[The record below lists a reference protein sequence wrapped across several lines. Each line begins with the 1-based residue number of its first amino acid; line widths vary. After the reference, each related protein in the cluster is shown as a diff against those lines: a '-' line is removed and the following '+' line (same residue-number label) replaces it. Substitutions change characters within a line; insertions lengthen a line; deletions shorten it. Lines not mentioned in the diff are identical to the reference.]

1 MIALAIRS
9 LTFVTSIVLSTL
21 VMSPVWAQNSAHDE
35 AALVQALK
43 NAKISLEDGLKS
55 SEREGKPISAKFEI
69 DEGKLQL
76 SVYTMKGNGFSEV
89 VVDPQS
95 GAIAK
100 AETITDPEDLE
111 AAEKQK
117 DAMAKATKS
126 LRAAAQEAERAN
138 AGSRAVSITPTVK
151 EGHPT
156 AEIKLLAGG
165 AIKTVTGKLD

>member
-21 VMSPVWAQNSAHDE
+21 AMSPVWAQNSAHDE

-95 GAIAK
+95 GAITK

-111 AAEKQK
+111 AAEEQK
-117 DAMAKATKS
+117 NAMAKATKS
-126 LRAAAQEAERAN
+126 LLAATQEAERVN

-151 EGHPT
+151 EGHAT
-156 AEIKLLAGG
+156 AEIKLLVGG
-165 AIKTVTGKLD
+165 AVKTVTGKLD